1 MTEEART
8 PEDEFEPIAL
18 GSVST
23 ETKGIGDKSEELFA
37 QESPLPVRSIHHHSH
52 LAECSGFPVNP
63 THRSHRLSNRSS
75 PAR

>member
-37 QESPLPVRSIHHHSH
+37 QESRE
-52 LAECSGFPVNP
+52 A
-63 THRSHRLSNRSS
+63 
-75 PAR
+75 